1 MNYKYWIG
9 FALLLFKG
17 VDMVAQQADA
27 PTLVN
32 IRIIDA
38 ASAKITPAMI
48 CLMNLKDSSIHTP
61 LLKTVVGS
69 LSKISDFY
77 KGIEFNKV
85 KNWTG
90 PIRKMNGVGTNN
102 DRSFVYG
109 SLPSLPYWKA
119 PVIYQ
124 VSGDFDIEL
133 LPGKYHISI
142 EHGNEY
148 IPVGEDFIVT
158 GKEAKLVKSFQL
170 KRWINLPKL
179 GWYSGDVHVHH
190 PTTKPAY
197 KDFLLEYAIAED
209 VHMANVLEMGHH
221 SDANNDFKQEG
232 FDQKFRLCRGDICLA
247 SGQEGPRSDFGHI
260 IGLNINEFIRAP
272 DPGYNYYDLVFKKLH
287 QQPGALVGFAHF
299 SWNGCSLPRGFPWY
313 VTSGEI
319 DFVELLQFSKIN
331 TLDYYDYLDLG
342 FRLTAAA
349 GSDIPWGST
358 MGEVRTFVYTGK
370 SFSANKWFEGL
381 KAGHTFVSN
390 GPALLLKADGQLP
403 GAEVLKRK
411 GSSTTISVKAISN
424 PSIGV
429 ISKIAI
435 YNSDGLVAEKINT
448 GKKDSI
454 VLKLNH
460 VLSHSQW
467 LAAAVF
473 CENSAVAHTTPI
485 YYIVDNQPTW
495 NYKKAPSII
504 LKQEEAINKTEQEEK
519 ALPNPDQ
526 GILLRLNN
534 AREFYKNLL
543 AHIQKPV
550 AAGNSN

>member
-1 MNYKYWIG
+1 MNCKCWIVILCIFFSG
-9 FALLLFKG
+9 VNLL
-17 VDMVAQQADA
+17 AQKANS

-32 IRIIDA
+32 FKIIDA
-38 ASAKITPAMI
+38 STAKVTPAMI
-48 CLMNLKDSSIHTP
+48 CLMDLKDSSIHTP
-61 LLKTVVGS
+61 SLKSVVGS

-77 KGIEFNKV
+77 KGIEFNSL

-90 PIRKMNGVGTNN
+90 PIRKMNGIGTNN

-124 VSGDFDIEL
+124 VSGDFDVEL
-133 LPGKYHISI
+133 MPGKYRISI

-148 IPVGEDFIVT
+148 IPIGEDFVIT
-158 GKEAKLVKSFQL
+158 GKEATTQKSFVL
-170 KRWINLPKL
+170 KRWINLPQL

-190 PTTKPAY
+190 PTTKKEH
-197 KDFLLEYAIAED
+197 KDFLLEYATAED

-221 SDANNDFKQEG
+221 SDANTDFKQEG
-232 FDQKFRLCRGDICLA
+232 FGEKFRICRGNICLA

-260 IGLNINEFIRAP
+260 IGLNINQFIREP

-287 QQPGALVGFAHF
+287 QQPGAIVGFAHF

-370 SFSANKWFEGL
+370 KFSANKWFEGL
-381 KAGHTFVSN
+381 KAGNTFVSN
-390 GPALLLKADGQLP
+390 GPAIFLNADGKLP
-403 GAEVLKRK
+403 GSEIIQRK
-411 GSSTTISVKAISN
+411 ESSTVLSVKGISN
-424 PSIGV
+424 AAIGV

-435 YNSDGLVAEKINT
+435 YNSDGLVAEKINI
-448 GKKDSI
+448 GKKDSL

-460 VLSHSQW
+460 TLTHSQW

-485 YYIVDNQPTW
+485 YFIVDNQPTW
-495 NYKKAPSII
+495 NDKKAPAII

-519 ALPNPDQ
+519 ALPHPDQ
-526 GILLRLNN
+526 GILSRLAN
-534 AREFYKNLL
+534 AKVFYKNLRE
-543 AHIQKPV
+543 HIQETVIKDK
-550 AAGNSN
+550 